1 MFNFF
6 KRPIVINFT
15 VEQVHPDS
23 KLCLIKTPNPISSEI
38 FEPLAKAWKEAGFE
52 KKVVVISKDI
62 NLETLTDDDLKKLGL
77 KRIESDA

>member
-52 KKVVVISKDI
+52 KK
-62 NLETLTDDDLKKLGL
+62 
-77 KRIESDA
+77 